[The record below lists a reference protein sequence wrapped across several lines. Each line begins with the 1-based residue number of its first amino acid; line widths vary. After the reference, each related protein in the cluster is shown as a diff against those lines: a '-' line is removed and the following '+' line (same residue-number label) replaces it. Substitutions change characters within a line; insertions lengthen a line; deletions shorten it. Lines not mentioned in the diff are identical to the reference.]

1 MSRILVTGA
10 SGFIGSHLV
19 KALVER
25 GDEVTAL
32 VRKTSR
38 VGVRLAYGDL
48 SDPESLAQA
57 VAGQSVVYHLAG
69 CAKARR
75 VRQYYQVNET
85 GQEGLCRA
93 CADQA
98 NPPVLVAIS
107 SLAAAG
113 PAPQGRAKT
122 EEDPSKPVSHYGRS
136 KRAGELAAERY
147 ADRVPTTIVRPPIVF
162 GEGDPACFQM
172 FKAIQLTGIH
182 FVPGFRPRKYSLI
195 HAADLVDLV
204 VRAAADGER
213 LPPATEN
220 SPTSGGQGYY
230 FADCRE
236 QPSYYQLG
244 RLIGDALGKRFVIR
258 IPFGP
263 IVVCGVSLVFDTL
276 ARIRRDSA
284 FFSFDKARDA
294 IAGSWICSA
303 EKAASQLGF
312 SVTVP
317 LADRLRQTAEWYRTE
332 KWL

>member
-1 MSRILVTGA
+1 
-10 SGFIGSHLV
+10 
-19 KALVER
+19 
-25 GDEVTAL
+25 
-32 VRKTSR
+32 
-38 VGVRLAYGDL
+38 VRLVCGDI
-48 SDPESLAQA
+48 SHPESLSEA
-57 VAGQSVVYHLAG
+57 VAGQSVVFHLAG

-75 VRQYYQVNET
+75 AHHYYQVNEV

-93 CADQA
+93 CAQQPD
-98 NPPVLVAIS
+98 PPVLVVVS

-122 EEDPSKPVSHYGRS
+122 EDDPAKPVSHYGKS
-136 KRAGELAAERY
+136 KRAGEVVAERY

-172 FKAIQLTGIH
+172 FRAIHLTGIH
-182 FVPGFRPRKYSLI
+182 FVPGFTPRKYSLI
-195 HAADLVDLV
+195 HVTDLVDLLI
-204 VRAAADGER
+204 RAAEHGER
-213 LPPATEN
+213 LPSAGEIVRAP
-220 SPTSGGQGYY
+220 GGQGYY
-230 FADCRE
+230 FADSGQ

-244 RLIGDALGKRFVIR
+244 RLIGDAIGKRFVIR

-263 IVVCGVSLVFDTL
+263 IVVFAVSLVFDTV
-276 ARIRRDSA
+276 AHIRGDSA
-284 FFSFDKARDA
+284 YFSLDKARDA

-303 EKAASQLGF
+303 EKAARQLGF